1 MDEKKEDLG
10 EVVKEEVEEED
21 EEEEEEPETKFDHVS
36 LS

>member
-1 MDEKKEDLG
+1 VGEKKEDLG

-36 LS
+36 LP

>member
-1 MDEKKEDLG
+1 MGEKKEDLG